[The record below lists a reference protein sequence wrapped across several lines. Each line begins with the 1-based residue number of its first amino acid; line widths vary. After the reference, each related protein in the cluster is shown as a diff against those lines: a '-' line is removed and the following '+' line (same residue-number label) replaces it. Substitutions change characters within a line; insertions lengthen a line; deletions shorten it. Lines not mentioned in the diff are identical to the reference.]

1 MKLAWEDVAK
11 REHIH
16 LYAGDIYPRPVDMSH
31 LVGLSL
37 TREDAQHIKHDVRKP
52 IPLPDNSV
60 DSYQAE
66 DVFEHVPYNDLP
78 AVFAEIYRVLKPG
91 GLFRLSVPDYRCD
104 VLIARSEKDADGNFV
119 FDPGG
124 GGTRENPG
132 HVWFP
137 IFESVSKLFVHS
149 EFDFAFLHHYCEDGS
164 FELYD
169 IDYSLG
175 YIMRTPDHDKRVQN
189 PRRPMS
195 IVVDARKQE
204 QEC

>member
-1 MKLAWEDVAK
+1 MKLTWEDVAK
-11 REHIH
+11 RERIC

-37 TREDAQHIKHDVRKP
+37 TRSDEQHIIHDVRKP

-66 DVFEHVPYNDLP
+66 DVFEHVPYDDLP

-104 VLIARSEKDADGNFV
+104 VLRDRTEKDDEGNLV

-124 GGTRENPG
+124 GGTRNNPG

-137 IFESVSKLFVHS
+137 IYETVSALFINS
-149 EFDFAFLHHYCEDGS
+149 EFDFTFYHWYTPDGN
-164 FELYD
+164 FELFD
-169 IDYSLG
+169 IDHSLA
-175 YIMRTPDHDKRVQN
+175 YVARTPDHDKRVQN

-195 IVVDARKQE
+195 IVVDGWKQDA
-204 QEC
+204 